1 MLKLAK
7 VESASLEIK
16 ERGIL
21 NFWVHVA
28 YEDGFNQGVGGLALD
43 TWNKDLERRVGTAY
57 GCEMIRQLLLFF
69 GVNNLTEAK
78 GQVVYVVGE
87 GEGLSFRPTG
97 LKHLSVMKGDRPE
110 YICFKEIYEQFGE
123 VKGE

>member
-1 MLKLAK
+1 MMKLAK

-21 NFWVHVA
+21 NFWVQVA
-28 YEDGFNQGVGGLALD
+28 YEDGFHQGVGGLTLD
-43 TWNKDLERRVGTAY
+43 DWDKRLERRIGTAY

-69 GVNNLTEAK
+69 GVNNLNEAK

-87 GEGLSFRPTG
+87 GSGLAFKPTG
-97 LKHLSVMKGDRPE
+97 FKHLNILKGSRPDH
-110 YICFKEIYEQFGE
+110 ICFNEIAKEFIKE
-123 VKGE
+123 

>member
-7 VESASLEIK
+7 VESASFEIK

-28 YEDGFNQGVGGLALD
+28 YEDGCNQGVGGLALD
-43 TWNKDLERRVGTAY
+43 TWNKDLNRRVGTAY

-97 LKHLSVMKGDRPE
+97 LKHLRVLKDKRPE
-110 YICFKEIYEQFGE
+110 YICFNEILEQFG
-123 VKGE
+123 GEGE

>member
-7 VESASLEIK
+7 VESASFEIK

-21 NFWVHVA
+21 NFWVNVA
-28 YEDGFNQGVGGLALD
+28 YEDGCNQGVGGLALD

-69 GVNNLTEAK
+69 GVNNLNEAK
-78 GQVVYVVGE
+78 SQVVYVVGE
-87 GEGLSFRPTG
+87 GEDFSFKPTG
-97 LKHLSVMKGDRPE
+97 FKHLRVLKGNRPE

-123 VKGE
+123 LKGE

>member
-1 MLKLAK
+1 MMKLAK

-21 NFWVHVA
+21 NFWVQVA
-28 YEDGFNQGVGGLALD
+28 YEDGFHQGVGGLTLD
-43 TWNKDLERRVGTAY
+43 DWDKRLERRIGTAY

-69 GVNNLTEAK
+69 GVNNLNEAK

-87 GEGLSFRPTG
+87 GEGLSFKPTG
-97 LKHLSVMKGDRPE
+97 FKHLNILKGNRPDH
-110 YICFKEIYEQFGE
+110 ICFNEIANEFIKE
-123 VKGE
+123 